1 MKIAVGL
8 SGGVDSSVA
17 ATLLKEAGHEVTG
30 VTMRLW
36 REGKY
41 RGGER
46 DACYGPHEADD
57 IDRAADLARSL
68 GIEYR
73 VFDCSEEYEKAIIGY
88 FRETSL
94 KGLTPNPCVMCNAAM
109 KFGLLPRMARKSGM
123 AFDRFATGHYAR
135 IVQADGGRLAVA
147 RAADAKKDQSYF
159 LYRLSQRQLAET
171 LFPLGELTK
180 SEVRRIALDHG
191 LASADRLDSQDFY
204 SGDKSELIGADER
217 EGDIVDLAGNVLG
230 RHRGFW
236 HYTVGQRKGIGVF
249 GPEPHYVIRL
259 DACRNRVIVGNR
271 AEAFVKRFS
280 VSGLM
285 WMGVGERAD
294 AIPCRVKIRSTGE
307 PVGPVTLENGVCTA
321 EGTGL
326 FGVAPGQS
334 AVFYGEQGQILC
346 GGIITG
352 GCEPRPCGISDAAD
366 GTADHSGRQR
376 Q

>member
-17 ATLLKEAGHEVTG
+17 ATLLKEAGHDVTG
-30 VTMRLW
+30 VTMKLW

-41 RGGER
+41 RGGDR
-46 DACYGPHEADD
+46 DACFGPHEADD

-68 GIEYR
+68 GIGYQ

-123 AFDRFATGHYAR
+123 SFDRFATGHYAR
-135 IVQADGGRLAVA
+135 IVQTENGRLAVS
-147 RAADAKKDQSYF
+147 RAVDVKKDQSYF

-180 SEVRRIALDHG
+180 SEVRKIALDHG
-191 LASADRLDSQDFY
+191 LASADKLDSQDFY

-217 EGDIVDLAGNVLG
+217 EGDIVDLSGNVVG
-230 RHRGFW
+230 HHRGFW
-236 HYTVGQRKGIGVF
+236 RYTVGQRKGIGVF
-249 GPEPHYVIRL
+249 GPEPYYVIRL
-259 DACRNRVIVGNR
+259 DACRNRVVVGNR
-271 AEAFVKRFS
+271 AEAFSKRFS

-285 WMGVGERAD
+285 WMGIGERND
-294 AIPCRVKIRSTGE
+294 AMTCHVKIRSTGE
-307 PVGPVTLENGVCTA
+307 PLGPVTLENGVCTSD
-321 EGTGL
+321 GNGL

-334 AVFYGEQGQILC
+334 AVFYGDQGQILC
-346 GGIITG
+346 GGII
-352 GCEPRPCGISDAAD
+352 A
-366 GTADHSGRQR
+366 
-376 Q
+376 